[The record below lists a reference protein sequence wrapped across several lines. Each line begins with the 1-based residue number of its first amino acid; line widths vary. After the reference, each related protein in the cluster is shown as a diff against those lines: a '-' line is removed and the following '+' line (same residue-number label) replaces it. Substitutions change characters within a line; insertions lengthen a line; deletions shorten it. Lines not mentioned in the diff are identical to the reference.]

1 MSDEIITGIDKIAA
15 PYGRKVTLEDVEH
28 ESGLHLLR
36 IRIREGTRFTVL
48 DVDEETATRWGTV
61 MSTWACNARK

>member
-1 MSDEIITGIDKIAA
+1 VSDETITGIDEIAA

-28 ESGLHLLR
+28 ESGLRLLR

-48 DVDEETATRWGTV
+48 DVDEDTATRWGTV
-61 MSTWACNARK
+61 MSTWARNARK